1 MGMGDGEHW
10 PRGKNDSIFF
20 TSVIHI
26 IGQYYYLISNMSREE
41 ETTTKSVSIAE
52 DVAEKTTVAKKAL
65 EMRRLS
71 TISRRY
77 DRDGKGYLDE
87 TEQALRRMDTQN
99 QGFLGMDK
107 IYGIVEELHSQEQ
120 RNSALI
126 EDLRTEAKANS
137 SLRKGIFL
145 LCIFTVFLTIS
156 NIGTSLAAARLA
168 KDTQVS
174 YYNDLQSSS
183 SGVRLGTTPKDV
195 MVQMNPV
202 SEELRMRRSRHL
214 QAASDLMC
222 PNVTAANAAIHNSTI
237 LCELSG
243 TMGSAEAERLYEL
256 FCPGYKTSGY
266 CTGNGV
272 SKINLNCHG
281 HLSTLFGGSQ
291 LPPTPPVSFDG
302 MTAYPTS
309 GMGYVGEAAVFLF
322 GRLIPCIQE
331 FSVGLYCP
339 DEPVVMDN
347 GELNDDCMM
356 FLSWEPGT
364 CLGRVELC
372 GQPTDSSV

>member
-1 MGMGDGEHW
+1 M
-10 PRGKNDSIFF
+10 
-20 TSVIHI
+20 T
-26 IGQYYYLISNMSREE
+26 
-41 ETTTKSVSIAE
+41 AE
-52 DVAEKTTVAKKAL
+52 DESFTKKSSDEPTEKTPQNRPL
-65 EMRRLS
+65 DFRRLS
-71 TISRRY
+71 TVSRRY

-87 TEQALRRMDTQN
+87 TEQALRRMDSQN
-99 QGFLGMDK
+99 QGYLGIDK

-120 RNSALI
+120 RNSLLI

-145 LCIFTVFLTIS
+145 LCVFTVFLTIS

-183 SGVRLGTTPKDV
+183 TGVRLGTTPKDV
-195 MVQMNPV
+195 VVNMNPV
-202 SEELRMRRSRHL
+202 SDELRMRRGRHL
-214 QAASDLMC
+214 QVASDLMC
-222 PNVTAANAAIHNSTI
+222 PNTTLANATDGNSTI
-237 LCELSG
+237 RCELSG

-256 FCPGYKTSGY
+256 FCPGYKTNGY
-266 CTGNGV
+266 CTGSGV

-281 HLSTLFGGSQ
+281 HLSTLFGGAQ

-302 MTAYPTS
+302 MTAYPTE
-309 GMGYVGEAAVFLF
+309 GMGYMGEAAVFLF
-322 GRLIPCIQE
+322 GRLIPCVQD

-339 DEPVVMDN
+339 DEPVVMAN

-372 GQPTDSSV
+372 GRPPESSM